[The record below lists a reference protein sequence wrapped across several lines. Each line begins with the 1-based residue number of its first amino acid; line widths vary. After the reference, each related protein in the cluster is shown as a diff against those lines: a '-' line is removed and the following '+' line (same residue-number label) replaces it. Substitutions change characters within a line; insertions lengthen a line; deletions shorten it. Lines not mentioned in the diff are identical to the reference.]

1 MITILTEPSFLF
13 FYTLKK
19 EMKNFIKKKLL
30 NRELPKYAGH
40 YAVVRSLIDGLEK
53 INQEYNYN
61 PTSNSNIAEH
71 VHVLAGV
78 NTLKAAIRLKQKGK
92 IKKLTAGPNIVI
104 SSADQNGIVGSKEI
118 DRYFVNSD
126 WTIAAYLLD
135 NPKLE
140 NRVDKWA
147 AGVDEKIWDLQ
158 KIEPNKQV
166 VVFYKKRPENN
177 LYEFCKKKTLESGF
191 EIIEIICG
199 HFTHQEFR
207 TALQKASFVVYFVE
221 QESQGIALQ
230 EIWATNTPT
239 FVWNPEIWMYNNQN
253 YSCTSAPYLTEKTG
267 AFFRTEKDY
276 QQLLQEPFLHKYTPR
291 DWILENMTD
300 AICAKKF
307 IEKTTQI

>member
-13 FYTLKK
+13 FYMMKR
-19 EMKNFIKKKLL
+19 EVKNFIKKKLL

-61 PTSNSNIAEH
+61 PTNKANIANH

-78 NTLKAAIRLKQKGK
+78 NTLKAAIRLKQEGR

-104 SSADQNGIVGSKEI
+104 SSADNNGIVASKEI

-140 NRVDKWA
+140 NRIDKWA
-147 AGVDEKIWDLQ
+147 AGVDEKKWDLQ
-158 KIEPNKQV
+158 KIETRKPV
-166 VVFYKKRPENN
+166 VVFYKKRPEYH
-177 LYEFCKKKTLESGF
+177 LYEFCKKTTIESGF
-191 EIIEIICG
+191 EVLEIICG

-207 TALQKASFVVYFVE
+207 MALQKASFVVYFVE

-253 YSCTSAPYLTEKTG
+253 YSCTSAPYLTAKTG
-267 AFFRTEKDY
+267 SFFKTKEDY
-276 QQLLQEPFLHKYTPR
+276 LQLLQQPLLDTYTPKE
-291 DWILENMTD
+291 WILENMTD

-307 IEKTTQI
+307 IEKITQT